1 MRNKNPYTSNIP
13 KRVLTL
19 LFALLLVFSMA
30 PMPSFAVSNTF
41 ILYFS
46 TTDGKLH
53 KDSTSGTVYTDNLYY
68 SSADNNTTL
77 VLGKKT
83 TGEVG
88 NFTFSTSAYAALM
101 MPPDT
106 TIKLADGS
114 ANSLAS
120 TSTMSGSYGI
130 QGNTLTIAGDTL
142 GTGTLAATSGTATNN
157 ASCGVQLFSLT
168 MLGGTLTATGGTSS
182 GTSNS
187 SVGVCAQLTMSGGT
201 LTAIGDTSTS
211 SYGVAGAVTIT
222 NGTVTARGK
231 TRAFLN
237 APTAAGATITGS
249 TNYAGTSPVAVTDI
263 STSNSGYLYVH
274 IVSNPKTTLTAG
286 MVGSISSQTYT
297 GSQITPAITVMDG
310 SSVLTSGT
318 DYTATYGANKNAG
331 TDAGSVSI
339 TGKGNYTGTVTKNFT
354 INPKDIN
361 STTVTQSS
369 PLTYNGLQ
377 QTAAFN
383 VKDGGIT
390 LTAGSD
396 YTLANHQQTDAGT
409 SYTATITGTGNYTGT
424 TSGTYEIAKKG
435 LTVTADGFTIAL
447 WDAPPTYTASY
458 DGFVNSE
465 NEAVL
470 DGTLLITSTY
480 AKNDPLGS
488 YPITPSGL
496 TSNNYAISFVDGTL
510 EVEKAAQPTLHIT
523 GVPGTVTY
531 GDASFTIG
539 TSGGIGDGEVT
550 YAVTSGSDFASIT
563 PAANDAAVTLTGAGS
578 VTITATK
585 AGDNDYNA
593 AAATASFTVNKRNLS
608 NAAVDVTGTYTY
620 TGAAQTP
627 ATVTV
632 TDTATIAASDWTLS
646 SYSNNTNAGTAT
658 VTLTAANSGN
668 YTGTANGTF
677 TIAPKSLSGATVT
690 QSETLVYNGSQ
701 QAAAF
706 NVEDGGTTLTAAADY
721 SLASHQQTDAGTSYT
736 ATITG
741 TGNYTGTTS
750 GTFAINPKDISGATV
765 TQNGTLTYNGFLQS
779 AAFTVTDGAALT
791 ANTDYTLSNHQQT
804 NAGASYAATITGTG
818 NYTGTASGTYAIAK
832 AVITITA
839 DNKAAITG
847 NAAPS
852 YTYTVT
858 GLAAGETLAT
868 VPTLSS
874 TPDMTAVGT
883 YPITASGA
891 VVPSGGNYNEE
902 IVYVDGN
909 LVVSQSPP
917 SDDGSNGNNGNTPSP
932 TPAPKPKP
940 TPAPSGAPV
949 VVDGKEINIGTVTV
963 TNNAATITMN
973 QTEFQKQLDNAR
985 TSVVIPVNATE
996 NTVTVQLVVKNI
1008 EDISKKGMLLTVQ
1021 VGNISYNIPT
1031 EAVDSQA
1038 IMKQLGSSDSATAPI
1053 SITINTLVDS
1063 NTETRVATVVASVG
1077 GEIVVPAIQ
1086 FTLTASNEGKS
1097 YEVNNF
1103 SKYVDRSIEVTS
1115 EQAEKITTAIV
1126 IEPDGTTRHVPTR
1139 VYEKDGK
1146 WYASINSRTNS
1157 VYTLI
1162 YHDKSFT
1169 DTAGKWYEA
1178 NANELLSRRIIV
1190 DSTDNKFYGESNIT
1204 RAQFAA
1210 YVVNALGLPSNSGK
1224 APFKDVSASSR
1235 YGGAIAAAYEY
1246 EIVLGRG
1253 DGIFDPDAN
1262 ITRQE
1267 AMALIQRAA
1276 TVASYKGAMGDLNTF
1291 ADADKLSE
1299 WALESAKFAV
1309 GSGLFQGYNGYLNP
1323 LGNITKG
1330 ETTSIIIQLLRAA
1343 GLIN

>member
-1 MRNKNPYTSNIP
+1 MPNKNPYTSKIP

-19 LFALLLVFSMA
+19 LLALILVCSMA
-30 PMPSFAVSNTF
+30 PTPSFAVSNTF
-41 ILYFS
+41 TLYFS
-46 TTDGKLH
+46 TADGKLH

-68 SSADNNTTL
+68 SSADNNNTL

-88 NFTFSTSAYAALM
+88 NFTFSTSANVALN
-101 MPPDT
+101 MPPNT
-106 TIKLADGS
+106 TIKLTDGS

-120 TSTMSGSYGI
+120 TSTMSSSFGI
-130 QGNTLTIAGDTL
+130 QGNVLTLAGDTL

-157 ASCGVQLFSLT
+157 ASCGVQLYSLA
-168 MLGGTLTATGGTSS
+168 MLGGTLTATGGTAS
-182 GTSNS
+182 GSNNS
-187 SVGVCAQLTMSGGT
+187 SVGMCTSIFNMSGGT

-211 SYGVAGAVTIT
+211 SYGVSGTVTIT
-222 NGTVTARGK
+222 NGTVTAKGK

-249 TNYAGTSPVAVTDI
+249 SNYAGTSPSTVTDI
-263 STSNSGYLYVH
+263 STSNNSYQYVH
-274 IVSNPKTTLTAG
+274 IVSDPKTPLTDD
-286 MVGSISSQTYT
+286 MIGSISSQTYT
-297 GSQITPAITVMDG
+297 GSQITPAITVTDG

-318 DYTATYGANKNAG
+318 DYTVAYGENKNAG

-354 INPKDIN
+354 ISSKNIN

-390 LTAGSD
+390 LTAGTD
-396 YTLANHQQTDAGT
+396 YTLANNQQTDAGT
-409 SYTATITGTGNYTGT
+409 SYTATITGTGNFTGT

-435 LTVTADGFTIAL
+435 LTVTADGFTIAI

-465 NEAVL
+465 SEAVL
-470 DGTLLITSTY
+470 DGTLIITSTY
-480 AKNDPLGS
+480 AKDDPIGT

-510 EVEKAAQPTLHIT
+510 EVGKAAQPTLHIT
-523 GVPGTVTY
+523 GVPGTVAY

-563 PAANDAAVTLTGAGS
+563 PGANDAAVTITGAGS

-585 AGDNDYNA
+585 AGDNDYKA

-608 NAAVDVTGTYTY
+608 NATVDVTGTFTY

-627 ATVTV
+627 SAVTV
-632 TDTATIAASDWTLS
+632 TDTATIAAGDWTIS
-646 SYSNNTNAGTAT
+646 GYSNNTNAGTAT
-658 VTLTAANSGN
+658 VTLTAASSGN

-677 TIAPKSLSGATVT
+677 TIAPKSLSGANVT

-706 NVEDGGTTLTAAADY
+706 NVEDSGTTLTASADY
-721 SLASHQQTDAGTSYT
+721 TLANHQQTDAGTSYT

-750 GTFAINPKDISGATV
+750 GIFAIDPKDISGATV
-765 TQNGTLTYNGFLQS
+765 TQNGTLTYNGLLQS

-804 NAGASYAATITGTG
+804 NAGESYAATITGTG

-874 TPDMTAVGT
+874 MPDMTAVGT

-891 VVPSGGNYNEE
+891 VVPPGGNYYDE

-917 SDDGSNGNNGNTPSP
+917 SDDGSNGTNGSTPSLTP
-932 TPAPKPKP
+932 TPKP
-940 TPAPSGAPV
+940 TPAPIGVPV
-949 VVDGKEINIGTVTV
+949 VVDGKEVNIGTVTV

-973 QTEFQKQLDNAR
+973 QTEFQKQLDNAK

-1038 IMKQLGSSDSATAPI
+1038 IMTRLGSSDSATAPI

-1063 NTETRVATVVASVG
+1063 RTETRVATAVASVG

-1086 FTLTASNEGKS
+1086 FTLTASSGGES

-1162 YHDKSFT
+1162 YNDKSFT

-1190 DSTDNKFYGESNIT
+1190 DSTDNKFYGDSNIT

-1210 YVVNALGLPSNSGK
+1210 YVVNALGLPSNSGS
-1224 APFKDVSASSR
+1224 APFRDVSASSR
-1235 YGGAIAAAYEY
+1235 YSGAIAAAYEY

-1276 TVASYKGAMGDLNTF
+1276 TVASYNGAIGDLNPF

-1299 WALESAKFAV
+1299 WAVESAKFAV
-1309 GSGLFQGYNGYLNP
+1309 GSGLFQGYNGYLHP
-1323 LGNITKG
+1323 LDNITKG
-1330 ETTSIIIQLLRAA
+1330 ETASIIIQILRAA